1 MAKLEQLSEL
11 LVSEISQFEKTV
23 QRLEK
28 IQQEKI
34 GLDSEAFEKLLLEH
48 QEKMK
53 KDLSQYAT
61 EMKELGGKLEEAKA
75 YPIWALIV
83 FGVSIVLN
91 AVLIVMVFRHFA
103 G

>member
-23 QRLEK
+23 QRLER

-34 GLDSEAFEKLLLEH
+34 GLDSEALEKLLLEH

-53 KDLSQYAT
+53 KDLSQYAI
-61 EMKELGGKLEEAKA
+61 EMEELGGKLEEAKA

-83 FGVSIVLN
+83 FGLSILLN
-91 AVLIVMVFRHFA
+91 AILIFMVLF
-103 G
+103 

>member
-23 QRLEK
+23 ERLEK

-34 GLDSEAFEKLLLEH
+34 GIDSSAFEKLLLKH
-48 QEKMK
+48 QEKMEK
-53 KDLSQYAT
+53 GLFEHSVDMKDLGA
-61 EMKELGGKLEEAKA
+61 KLEEAKA

-83 FGVSIVLN
+83 FGISIVLN
-91 AVLIVMVFRHFA
+91 GILVYIVLS
-103 G
+103 

>member
-23 QRLEK
+23 QRLER

-53 KDLSQYAT
+53 KDLSQYAS

-75 YPIWALIV
+75 YPIWALII

-91 AVLIVMVFRHFA
+91 AIFIFILFN
-103 G
+103 

>member
-34 GLDSEAFEKLLLEH
+34 GLDSEAFEKLLLQH

-53 KDLSQYAT
+53 KELSHYAT
-61 EMKELGGKLEEAKA
+61 EMKELGEKLEEAKA

-83 FGVSIVLN
+83 FGISIVLN
-91 AVLIVMVFRHFA
+91 AVLIVMVFRDLA

>member
-1 MAKLEQLSEL
+1 
-11 LVSEISQFEKTV
+11 
-23 QRLEK
+23 
-28 IQQEKI
+28 
-34 GLDSEAFEKLLLEH
+34 
-48 QEKMK
+48 MK

-91 AVLIVMVFRHFA
+91 AVLIVMVFRDLA

>member
-61 EMKELGGKLEEAKA
+61 EMKELGGKLEEGIDCFWSFHSA
-75 YPIWALIV
+75 
-83 FGVSIVLN
+83 
-91 AVLIVMVFRHFA
+91 
-103 G
+103 

>member
-48 QEKMK
+48 QEKLE
-53 KDLSQYAT
+53 KDLHQYAT
-61 EMKELGGKLEEAKA
+61 EMKDFGAKLEEAKA

-91 AVLIVMVFRHFA
+91 GVLIVMIFQDFA